1 MVVRDIIMGVALLAL
16 TTACSHMQKS
26 GGQRTPSQVGEVF
39 LMDPKNGT
47 TYDVLF
53 TDPECRR
60 YAYVQSTKSNGGY
73 NLKNKPKNVY
83 CRNQFDLA
91 TSGSRPESPQYQL
104 VELVK
109 AKSTRQIF
117 MTYLS
122 FRNKA
127 VKKAL
132 CERMQSNDP
141 IPVRLIMSSSE
152 DTTAPEE
159 LVGCNPDMFSYA
171 GRGLE
176 GDLGYAHNKIF
187 MALQTPINI
196 GNNSSNI
203 DWMSQLK
210 KGQRVTIVFSSGNMT
225 SGPVMHHENW
235 HFISTDAGTHFAKM
249 HMCVMQSE
257 WDENT
262 GHTRNEYMAA
272 ISKCRK
278 TLIKEG
284 NPQEQ
289 DIHAFFVPGEGQ
301 NQFENPDLL
310 DNGTEGDSASN
321 HMVFGD
327 GTNPGIRN
335 ADKIWIG
342 AHRFFYSRMIRELT
356 RRMTS
361 NKRPDLR
368 ILVDDDTYYK
378 YLDPSHAGDTSPEEW
393 VNIEGLVQQGAQ
405 ARLMETNEQEHQL
418 HHSKYLIFF
427 NKDTPSAV
435 LCGAANLT
443 GAGFSK
449 NWENIYYINIPHIA
463 KAFADHYEK
472 FWEPN
477 NKKLAPGAS
486 IGLQSKA
493 TPFELLPTEG
503 VVVDRL
509 DQEGE

>member
-1 MVVRDIIMGVALLAL
+1 MGIRHIMMGVGLVVVF
-16 TTACSHMQKS
+16 TACTHSQKS
-26 GGQRTPSQVGEVF
+26 TSPRLPSQVGGAL

-47 TYDVLF
+47 EYNVLF

-60 YAYVQSTKSNGGY
+60 YSYVQKTASNGGY
-73 NLKNKPKNVY
+73 DLKNKPKNVY

-91 TSGSRPESPQYQL
+91 TSGSRPESPQFQL

-109 AKSTRQIF
+109 SKETRQIL

-132 CERMQSNDP
+132 CERMQSSDP

-152 DTTAPEE
+152 DTTIAEE
-159 LVGCNPDMFSYA
+159 VKACNPKMFTYDT
-171 GRGLE
+171 RGLE
-176 GDLGYAHNKIF
+176 GELGYAHNKIF
-187 MALQTPINI
+187 MALQSPIKTE
-196 GNNSSNI
+196 GNF
-203 DWMSQLK
+203 DWMSQLTR
-210 KGQRVTIVFSSGNMT
+210 GQRVTIVFSSGNMT

-257 WDENT
+257 WNEKT
-262 GHTRNEYMAA
+262 GRARTTYMKA
-272 ISKCRK
+272 ISDCRK
-278 TLIKEG
+278 TLAKEG

-289 DIHAFFVPGEGQ
+289 DIHVFFVPGEGQ
-301 NQFENPDLL
+301 NQFENTALL
-310 DNGTEGDSASN
+310 DNGTEGESASN

-327 GTNPGIRN
+327 GIHPGIRS

-361 NKRPDLR
+361 SKRPELR
-368 ILVDDDTYYK
+368 ITVDDDTYYK
-378 YLDPSHAGDTSPEEW
+378 FIDPSHAGDTSPEEW
-393 VNIEGLVQQGAQ
+393 TNIESLVEQGAQ
-405 ARLMETNEQEHQL
+405 VRLMETNEQEHQL

-427 NKDTPSAV
+427 RGNTPEAV

-449 NWENIYYINIPHIA
+449 NWENIYYINIPEVA
-463 KAFADHYEK
+463 QAFAVHYEK

-477 NKKLAPGAS
+477 NKKLSPGAS

-493 TPFELLPTEG
+493 SPLELMPTEG
-503 VVVDRL
+503 VVIDRL